1 MKKLLGIVVLGL
13 LLSGNAYAMTEEEY
27 WDSHGKR
34 YIESRRVCAEEAKKS
49 GSFDSEIFRSCNAAW
64 DEVEKI
70 RLEMI
75 TKRKAQ
81 KCASVRAR
89 IESTKGQSAGSDS
102 ANFLMGML
110 NAYMEDEACY

>member
-1 MKKLLGIVVLGL
+1 MHNSPYGVV
-13 LLSGNAYAMTEEEY
+13 
-27 WDSHGKR
+27 R
-34 YIESRRVCAEEAKKS
+34 
-49 GSFDSEIFRSCNAAW
+49 EIFTSCNAAW

-75 TKRKAQ
+75 EKRKAD

-89 IESTKGQSAGSDS
+89 IESTRGQSAGSDT

-110 NAYMEDEACY
+110 DAYMEEEACGY

>member
-1 MKKLLGIVVLGL
+1 MKKLLGIMVLIF
-13 LLSGNAYAMTEEEY
+13 LLSGNAYSMTYEEY
-27 WDSHGKR
+27 WEGQTKR
-34 YIESRRVCAEEAKKS
+34 FIESRRVCAEEAHKS
-49 GSFDSEIFRSCNAAW
+49 GSFNSEIFKSCNAAA
-64 DEVEKI
+64 DEVEEI
-70 RLEMI
+70 RYENF
-75 TKRKAQ
+75 KKGKAQ

>member
-1 MKKLLGIVVLGL
+1 MKKLFIFLFITTIF
-13 LLSGNAYAMTEEEY
+13 SNSSFAMTEEEY
-27 WDSHGKR
+27 WKSR
-34 YIESRRVCAEEAKKS
+34 TERLIESRRVCAEEAHKS
-49 GSFDSEIFRSCNAAW
+49 GSFNSEIFRSCNAAA
-64 DEVEKI
+64 DEVEEIIYETFK
-70 RLEMI
+70 
-75 TKRKAQ
+75 KGKAQ

>member
-1 MKKLLGIVVLGL
+1 MKKFFILLFITTIF
-13 LLSGNAYAMTEEEY
+13 SNPSFAMTEEEY
-27 WDSHGKR
+27 WDSHGER
-34 YIESRRVCAEEAKKS
+34 YIESRRVCAEEAKKN
-49 GSFDSEIFRSCNAAW
+49 GSFDSEIFSSCNTAW
-64 DEVEKI
+64 DKVEKI

-81 KCASVRAR
+81 KCASIRAR
-89 IESTKGQSAGSDS
+89 IENTKGQSAGSDS